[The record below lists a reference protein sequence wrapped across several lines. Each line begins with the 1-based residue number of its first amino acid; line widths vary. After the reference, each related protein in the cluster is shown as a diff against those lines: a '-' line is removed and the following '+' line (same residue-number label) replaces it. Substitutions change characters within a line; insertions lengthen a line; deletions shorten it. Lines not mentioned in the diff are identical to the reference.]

1 MTPMS
6 AKRQKIVE
14 TSFFWGYFDS
24 LKLVEKVVKNCG
36 LTPFLFGELFKFK
49 LDFVL
54 K

>member
-6 AKRQKIVE
+6 AKRRNIVE

-24 LKLVEKVVKNCG
+24 LKLVKKSSNYG
-36 LTPFLFGELFKFK
+36 LTPFLFGELFNFK
-49 LDFVL
+49 LDFIL